1 MCGIAGYIGKNNAAA
16 VILTMLKRLEYRG
29 YDSAGIATINKAN
42 ISIIKCKGRIRDLE
56 SLLHKRRSAATVG
69 IGHTR
74 WATHG
79 KPSKINAHP
88 HTDCSGKITV
98 VHNGIIENFAEL
110 KQELQ
115 LDGCKFRSQTDTE
128 VIVHLISKL
137 YSGNL
142 EQAVRRAIKRIKGS
156 YALGVLSSDEP
167 AKIVACRCDSPLV
180 IGLGKD
186 GNFIVSDVPAVAEY
200 TKKIIYLKDN
210 EVAVVSKDKV
220 DVFDA
225 QGKLLFK

>member
-1 MCGIAGYIGKNNAAA
+1 MRGFRAPPMSVPRLPIEHPYAMENIHTFPKLLSPGRSLIAVKIESPIGKNNAAA
-16 VILTMLKRLEYRG
+16 VILAMLKRLEYRG

-142 EQAVRRAIKRIKGS
+142 EQAVRRAIKRIKS
-156 YALGVLSSDEP
+156 L
-167 AKIVACRCDSPLV
+167 R
-180 IGLGKD
+180 
-186 GNFIVSDVPAVAEY
+186 
-200 TKKIIYLKDN
+200 IIL
-210 EVAVVSKDKV
+210 
-220 DVFDA
+220 
-225 QGKLLFK
+225 